1 MEIGKVIGNVWATK
15 KDEGISGQKL
25 LVVNIKKNRQQ
36 KKDSLLVAA
45 DITGAGIGDL
55 VLVSKGNS
63 ARQAVGDSRIPV
75 DAAIIGII
83 DSLELQESDSK
94 EDGGT

>member
-25 LVVNIKKNRQQ
+25 LVVNIMKNRQQ

-45 DITGAGIGDL
+45 EAISNLSKTPCLWTMCLNKNSAIGDL
-55 VLVSKGNS
+55 HMLPWQTNS
-63 ARQAVGDSRIPV
+63 TF
-75 DAAIIGII
+75 IIF
-83 DSLELQESDSK
+83 L
-94 EDGGT
+94 

>member
-25 LVVNIKKNRQQ
+25 LVVNIMKNRQQ

-45 DITGAGIGDL
+45 DITGDL

>member
-25 LVVNIKKNRQQ
+25 LVVNIMKNRQQ

-45 DITGAGIGDL
+45 DITGQG
-55 VLVSKGNS
+55 S
-63 ARQAVGDSRIPV
+63 AIWYW
-75 DAAIIGII
+75 
-83 DSLELQESDSK
+83 
-94 EDGGT
+94 

>member
-1 MEIGKVIGNVWATK
+1 LEIGKVIGNVWATK

-25 LVVNIKKNRQQ
+25 LVVNIRKHQHQ
-36 KKDSLLVAA
+36 KRDSLLVAA
-45 DITGAGIGDL
+45 DIIGAGIGDL

-63 ARQAVGDSRIPV
+63 ARQAVGDTRIPV

-83 DSLELQESDSK
+83 DSLELNESDSDN
-94 EDGGT
+94 DGGI

>member
-25 LVVNIKKNRQQ
+25 LVVNIRKHQHQ
-36 KKDSLLVAA
+36 KRDSLLVAA
-45 DITGAGIGDL
+45 DIIGAGIGDL

-63 ARQAVGDSRIPV
+63 ARQAVGDTRIPV

-83 DSLELQESDSK
+83 DSLELNESDSDN
-94 EDGGT
+94 DGGI

>member
-25 LVVNIKKNRQQ
+25 LVVNIMKNRQQ

-55 VLVSKGNS
+55 VLVC
-63 ARQAVGDSRIPV
+63 
-75 DAAIIGII
+75 
-83 DSLELQESDSK
+83 
-94 EDGGT
+94 EDGGAAELVFELEDSVCVFDGLIVGVIDE